1 MIPRVYFVGTA
12 GSGKSTLV
20 NTMKEW
26 MENLSYDA
34 ITVNLDPGAEFLPYT
49 PDIDIRENISL
60 ESVMQNYN
68 LGPNGAQIVAADLV
82 VQEAD
87 RIRELV
93 DSYDS
98 DYTLIDTPG
107 QLELFAFRGSS
118 SQLISSLGDESNA
131 MLYLFDSVLMKNPES
146 YVSSRFLALSVMTR
160 FYIPFLN
167 VVSKADLLE
176 PAERNRIERWDRN
189 RNELIKDLR
198 EGSASLNVQLS
209 EAILGGSESLDILG
223 ESVFASSENDEGME
237 DIYSFLQ
244 KIFFGSDDL
253 EKR

>member
-20 NTMKEW
+20 NSLKVW
-26 MENLSYDA
+26 MESMSYDA

-49 PDIDIRENISL
+49 PDIDIRENVSL

-68 LGPNGAQIVAADLV
+68 LGPNGAQIVAADLM
-82 VQEAD
+82 VQEAE
-87 RIRELV
+87 RIKELI

-118 SQLISSLGDESNA
+118 TQLISTLGEENNA
-131 MLYLFDSVLMKNPES
+131 MVYLFDSVLTKNPES
-146 YVSSRFLALSVMTR
+146 YVSSRFLAMSVLTR

-167 VVSKADLLE
+167 VISKSDLLE
-176 PAERNRIERWDRN
+176 PAEKDRINKWDRN
-189 RNELIKDLR
+189 KNELIADLKG
-198 EGSASLNVQLS
+198 ESATLNVQLS
-209 EAILGGSESLDILG
+209 EAIIGGTDSLNILG
-223 ESVFASSENDEGME
+223 ESVFTSSESEDGME

-244 KIFFGSDDL
+244 KLFYGSDDL

>member
-20 NTMKEW
+20 KSFKEW
-26 MENLSYDA
+26 MENMSYDA

-49 PDIDIRENISL
+49 PDIDIRENVSL

-68 LGPNGAQIVAADLV
+68 LGPNGAQIVAADLM
-82 VQEAD
+82 VQEGD
-87 RIRELV
+87 RIRELI

-118 SQLISSLGDESNA
+118 SQLITSLGEDANA
-131 MLYLFDSVLMKNPES
+131 LIYLFDSVLMKNPES
-146 YVSSRFLALSVMTR
+146 YVSSRFLAMSVMTR
-160 FYIPFLN
+160 FYIPFLS
-167 VVSKADLLE
+167 VVSKSDLLE
-176 PAERNRIERWDRN
+176 PKEVERIKKWDKN
-189 RNELIKDLR
+189 KDELLGDLR
-198 EGSASLNVQLS
+198 AESATLNVQLS
-209 EAILGGSESLDILG
+209 EAILGGSHSLNILG
-223 ESVFASSENDEGME
+223 ESVFSSSESEDGLE
-237 DIYSFLQ
+237 DIYSHLQ
-244 KIFFGSDDL
+244 KLFYGSDDL

>member
-20 NTMKEW
+20 NTVKEW

-60 ESVMQNYN
+60 ESVMENYS

-82 VQEAD
+82 VQEAE
-87 RIRELV
+87 RIKELM

-118 SQLISSLGDESNA
+118 SQLISTLGEENNA
-131 MLYLFDSVLMKNPES
+131 MLYLFDAVLMKNPES
-146 YVSSRFLALSVMTR
+146 YVSSRFLAMSVMTR
-160 FYIPFLN
+160 FYVPFLG
-167 VVSKADLLE
+167 VVSKTDLLE
-176 PAERNRIERWDRN
+176 PEERMRIERWDRN

-198 EGSASLNVQLS
+198 ESSASLNVQLS
-209 EAILGGSESLDILG
+209 EAILNGSESLSILG
-223 ESVFASSENDEGME
+223 ESIFTSSESEEGVE
-237 DIYSFLQ
+237 DIYAFLQ
-244 KIFFGSDDL
+244 KIFYGSDDL

>member
-20 NTMKEW
+20 SSFKEW
-26 MENLSYDA
+26 LENMSYDA

-68 LGPNGAQIVAADLV
+68 LGPNGAQIVAADLM
-82 VQEAD
+82 VQEVE
-87 RIRELV
+87 RIKELI

-118 SQLISSLGDESNA
+118 TQLVTALGEESNA
-131 MLYLFDSVLMKNPES
+131 LIYLFDSVLMKNPES
-146 YVSSRFLALSVMTR
+146 YVSSKFLAMSVMTR
-160 FYIPFLN
+160 FYIPFLGI
-167 VVSKADLLE
+167 VSKSDLLE
-176 PAERNRIERWDRN
+176 PVERQNIERWDRN
-189 RNELIKDLR
+189 KNEILEDLR
-198 EGSASLNVQLS
+198 AKSAKLNLQLS
-209 EAILGGSESLDILG
+209 EAILGGNESLNILG
-223 ESVFASSENDEGME
+223 ESVFTSSESDDGME
-237 DIYSFLQ
+237 NIYSFLQ
-244 KIFFGSDDL
+244 SLFYGSDDL